1 LRADASAATATNV
14 RGNRRLIAAPQHITA
29 ADAKHFDRMPGLI
42 E

>member
-1 LRADASAATATNV
+1 MAAKS
-14 RGNRRLIAAPQHITA
+14 RDDRRMIAAPQQIAA